1 MKSFD
6 KQYWDENYSVPES
19 MDGICNAKDHI
30 KYLQSFFALEHID
43 ISSIIDFGF
52 GHGVLFKKMM
62 KAFIPYKACGIEPSE
77 YIFNKTIKKKLK
89 PVESTKLELLNEDL
103 LTWCRRADSKKLSF
117 DLGIC
122 TSVFQYIETKD
133 LKEIIEV
140 LSRRVKYL
148 YLTLP
153 TDIELERQVDDIQ
166 FYDRYAKRRTQRQY
180 LKLIKPHFAIVGSR
194 ILESRVWFDERTT
207 HCTDLLFRI

>member
-1 MKSFD
+1 MFFILLLRFLFLDFTEVLNDVKLFSARGIMKSFD

-103 LTWCRRADSKKLSF
+103 LTWCRRADSKN
-117 DLGIC
+117 
-122 TSVFQYIETKD
+122 
-133 LKEIIEV
+133 
-140 LSRRVKYL
+140 
-148 YLTLP
+148 
-153 TDIELERQVDDIQ
+153 
-166 FYDRYAKRRTQRQY
+166 
-180 LKLIKPHFAIVGSR
+180 
-194 ILESRVWFDERTT
+194 
-207 HCTDLLFRI
+207 